1 MSQVQLYAK
10 KQGSEE
16 YVALDLYPEE
26 PIKLNFSVQ
35 NIEDPL
41 AATSTFSRTFKVPNT
56 SINSPYFKAVF
67 NVNSVD
73 FDASQKADAYINDNN
88 VYFTSGNIRLNAIYR
103 GEKEDSVQYEITF
116 YGETSDFGSKIGG
129 GFLNELNFSDYN
141 HNKSWANVSSSWTNG
156 LFNGDIVYGLIE
168 WGYNYNANNQP
179 IEPTLS
185 NGFNNSF
192 TLSSKALWLEQWKP
206 QFRAKAIWDQVFEEA
221 GYTYDSVF
229 LDSVLFKKMYIISDN
244 IAQATLDNSNTFE
257 AYSNQ
262 FLGTVLGAQNTL
274 QAEVEVSDPGNNWTP
289 ATSRYRAPST
299 GTYTFDLN
307 YSTYIDVYNP
317 FGGFEWDSEI
327 IVVDDTGNFAIG
339 FASNSV
345 TSTWDNLTVSITV
358 SLNAGQI
365 IRFDHRSQR
374 ISGDIYTGSTQIEI
388 SNLQIKCSSAPNI
401 LSING
406 IMPSNIRKID
416 FMRSIINRF
425 RLVFVPSREIKNHFT
440 ITPWKDWILEGK
452 ALDWTTRLDTSKDLK
467 ITPLFYGQDR
477 FQIYKDQEDGDFINY
492 QYQLTYKQTVGQL
505 NLDSTNELIKGTKTY
520 QDSFAPTPVAPIGFK
535 DGDLQ
540 GSRFLVPHIAKDVG
554 STDDTA
560 GTTVITGKR
569 EPIQPKLRLVF
580 YNGLIAAPL
589 TWYARKQ
596 NGGTGAYETLTSYPL
611 MSSYSSWPV
620 SSTTFDL
627 NWENEAPFWDP
638 LDTQLGNGQTAFSQF
653 NTYWKTWYD
662 VTFDPYSRIVE
673 ANLVLDYA
681 DILDLKFND
690 YVFIKDSWYFVNNIS
705 DYIAGQSTNC
715 RVQLIKVGNNI
726 GITLPIVTD
735 VQYNPINL
743 CTASTACFAFCCN
756 PNVGGNPVAGTYYID
771 AVSLETASRLYSD
784 QFGSIL
790 APSGFYSDGTTTVQV
805 TNGNV
810 VSVIN
815 TDLCDC
821 DVDSYAFTVKFASTL
836 CGQAGVCCNGITQ
849 TVYGANPTFELN
861 AYLYY
866 NSNLTLP
873 VGNGWYRLP
882 LSTDALNVQGLPG
895 QVVAIGTCTSCP
907 PCETFYPHT
916 ICYST
921 TEASQYYSCCCED
934 VQTVWTDNSLFSAS
948 TEIYTTNDGSTF
960 APNGYYNEGG
970 DIAIVNGFNPGEIT
984 GFASCANSDI
994 TCPGNPVE
1002 IEVSLTAEATGYTST
1017 ATLYKSFNGTTW
1029 VAVGAIS
1036 IDPADPANT
1045 TVLNTFT
1052 VEELTYTK
1060 CTFTTNTVAG
1070 TLTTEVVVNLT
1081 QIQEHANATPV
1092 SYTEVL
1098 AGTVSST
1105 NSYRYSGVI
1114 EGGQEATDRIYVGGA
1129 YNLYQDADT
1138 FPCGNPSC
1146 GTIEAI
1152 LALDQTAEIV
1162 EQFNTE
1168 TNFSFPGISTFG
1180 PIVYDLQKVGDYIAV
1195 GYNGI
1200 LATGILPDNQSTYK
1214 GVPVTNGIVL
1224 LNADGSLN
1232 TSFNTT
1238 KGAQGSPLVRTI
1250 ASTETHVFAAGNFY
1264 LWNQGT
1270 IGGANNTIGTAIAK
1284 LNISNGTL
1292 DSSFLW
1298 QPTIVSFEKI
1308 NRIKINGNKIYV
1320 GGQFEYT
1327 YLGGVWRNML
1337 RLNMDGTI
1345 DTTWSNKG
1353 TTSVSTSTQVV
1364 DFEFYGNSVYVVGNF
1379 TNWNSTSTQGGATI
1393 NSRGIVKL
1401 SITDG
1406 SPQTFNVGTGFTSTL
1421 YGGDQLCNAAAVDPT
1436 GIYICGDFTNYNG
1449 VDVPNFLIKLNHDAT
1464 VNTTFVVQNM
1474 TGQGGLDAAND
1485 VKLSSNGELY
1495 VGGSFATYG
1504 STTSKGL
1511 VKLNSTTGAIIT
1523 QFAVAEGV
1531 ESSREFGP
1539 TPPELYSGTVN
1550 VILIEE
1556 DIIPGPPTYPLTL
1569 CVGETPCDAY
1579 CCTGTESIYYGNAIN
1594 LYSSTVLYANAGGT
1608 LPVNAGYYSDGT
1620 NIAQVDS
1627 LGNIVAFVDSSS
1639 CVCGPAL
1646 YPFDVLYD
1654 PTIPCNACCGALLI
1668 TVWSTSVFWS
1678 NATILYSDA
1687 GGVTP
1692 ALDGHYNYQGLLNNL
1707 SNDDGV
1713 VTSQTSCD
1721 LCFPCPSQE
1730 CAAYGIRNTSGYS
1743 VFYSYT
1749 SCSQVYYSGNI
1760 EPGETIY
1767 TTCLQLSN
1775 FFITG
1780 TYSIQNTAIC

>member
-16 YVALDLYPEE
+16 YVALDLYNEE

-88 VYFTSGNIRLNAIYR
+88 VYFTSGNIRLNAVYR

-141 HNKSWANVSSSWTNG
+141 HNKSWNNVSASWTNG

-257 AYSNQ
+257 AYSNK
-262 FLGTVLGAQNTL
+262 FIGTVLGATNTL
-274 QAEVEVSDPGNNWTP
+274 EAEVEVSDPGNNWTP

-358 SLNAGQI
+358 SLNAGQV

-540 GSRFLVPHIAKDVG
+540 GSRFVVPHIAKDVG

-580 YNGLIAAPL
+580 YNGIIQAPL

-743 CTASTACFAFCCN
+743 CTATTACFAFCCN

-821 DVDSYAFTVKFASTL
+821 DVDSYAFTVKFATTL

-895 QVVAIGTCTSCP
+895 QVVAIGSCSTCP
-907 PCETFYPHT
+907 PCTTYYPHT
-916 ICYST
+916 VCYST

-1002 IEVSLTAEATGYTST
+1002 IEVSLTAEVPGYTST

-1029 VAVGAIS
+1029 VAVGAVS

-1045 TVLNTFT
+1045 TVAVTFT

-1060 CTFTTNTVAG
+1060 CTFNTNTVAG
-1070 TLTTEVVVNLT
+1070 TMTTEVVVNLT
-1081 QIQEHANATPV
+1081 QVQEHANATPV

-1114 EGGQEATDRIYVGGA
+1114 EGGEPTGDRLYVGGVYRFYQTIGWPFPGGSELGSVMA
-1129 YNLYQDADT
+1129 LDLNADIIEDFNVDIAFQRTQIGPFTSIYELTAISGNRIACGGNQNLYKTAPITNGLAVLYENGDLDT
-1138 FPCGNPSC
+1138 TFNGYIGVPNGR
-1146 GTIEAI
+1146 I
-1152 LALDQTAEIV
+1152 LAIAEDP
-1162 EQFNTE
+1162 
-1168 TNFSFPGISTFG
+1168 S
-1180 PIVYDLQKVGDYIAV
+1180 
-1195 GYNGI
+1195 
-1200 LATGILPDNQSTYK
+1200 TGILYVGGEGFQYWDQGPLGGTSNPYYASPYM
-1214 GVPVTNGIVL
+1214 VALNGED
-1224 LNADGSLN
+1224 AS
-1232 TSFNTT
+1232 
-1238 KGAQGSPLVRTI
+1238 TI
-1250 ASTETHVFAAGNFY
+1250 AGFAALFNGDDFAY
-1264 LWNQGT
+1264 
-1270 IGGANNTIGTAIAK
+1270 
-1284 LNISNGTL
+1284 ISKIRIYNG
-1292 DSSFLW
+1292 
-1298 QPTIVSFEKI
+1298 
-1308 NRIKINGNKIYV
+1308 KIYV
-1320 GGQFEYT
+1320 AGSFQT
-1327 YLGGVWRNML
+1327 YDGETKSGIV
-1337 RLNMDGTI
+1337 RLNMDGTLDGSWNASGVGTNWTSI
-1345 DTTWSNKG
+1345 GDNGIVQDFCFYNNYIYILGYFTSYNGTARNNIARLNLSDGTLDTGWNPGTGLNVSANYVGYGAITVDATGVYAGASFTEYNG
-1353 TTSVSTSTQVV
+1353 TTSTGLVKINH
-1364 DFEFYGNSVYVVGNF
+1364 D
-1379 TNWNSTSTQGGATI
+1379 ATI
-1393 NSRGIVKL
+1393 NA
-1401 SITDG
+1401 
-1406 SPQTFNVGTGFTSTL
+1406 TFNVGAGFTQT
-1421 YGGDQLCNAAAVDPT
+1421 
-1436 GIYICGDFTNYNG
+1436 
-1449 VDVPNFLIKLNHDAT
+1449 
-1464 VNTTFVVQNM
+1464 
-1474 TGQGGLDAAND
+1474 
-1485 VKLSSNGELY
+1485 
-1495 VGGSFATYG
+1495 GGSFRQIGDIELNGDATFLYVVG
-1504 STTSKGL
+1504 VFDLYKG
-1511 VKLNSTTGAIIT
+1511 VASRGIAKIDATTGTMEIT
-1523 QFAVAEGV
+1523 PFAVGSAGCRNGTSLIVQGGV
-1531 ESSREFGP
+1531 P
-1539 TPPELYSGTVN
+1539 QIT
-1550 VILIEE
+1550 
-1556 DIIPGPPTYPLTL
+1556 TYPLTL

-1579 CCTGTESIYYGNAIN
+1579 CCTGTELTYYGNAST
-1594 LYSSTVLYANAGGT
+1594 LFSSTILYANSEGT
-1608 LPVNAGYYSDGT
+1608 LPVNAGWYSDGT
-1620 NIAQVDS
+1620 NIAQVDL
-1627 LGNIVAFVDSSS
+1627 LGNIVAFASSES

-1707 SNDDGV
+1707 SNGDGV
-1713 VTSQTSCD
+1713 VTSQTDCD
-1721 LCFPCPSQE
+1721 VCFPCPSQE

-1749 SCSQVYYSGNI
+1749 SCSQVYFSGNI

>member
-1 MSQVQLYAK
+1 MAQVQLYAK

-16 YVALDLYPEE
+16 YVALDLFQEE

-56 SINSPYFKAVF
+56 SVNSPYFKAVF

-88 VYFTSGNIRLNAIYR
+88 LYFTSGNIRLNAIYR

-141 HNKSWANVSSSWTNG
+141 HNKSWNNVSASWTNG

-179 IEPTLS
+179 VEPTLS

-192 TLSSKALWLEQWKP
+192 TLSSKALLLEQWKP

-221 GYTYDSVF
+221 GYTYDSTF
-229 LDSVLFKKMYIISDN
+229 LDSVLFKKMYVISDN
-244 IAQATLDNSNTFE
+244 VAQATLDNSNTFE
-257 AYSNQ
+257 AYSNK
-262 FLGTVLGAQNTL
+262 FLGTVLAATNQL
-274 QAEVEVSDPGNNWTP
+274 EAEVEVSDPGNNWTP

-299 GTYTFDLN
+299 GTYTFKVDYAIN
-307 YSTYIDVYNP
+307 INIFDPFNPAFEYI
-317 FGGFEWDSEI
+317 SEVT
-327 IVVDDTGNFAIG
+327 VVDDAGNYSVG
-339 FASNSV
+339 FDYATI
-345 TSTWDNLTVSITV
+345 TSEWDNVSLEITCN
-358 SLNAGQI
+358 LNAGQI
-365 IRFDHRSQR
+365 VRFEHHSQR
-374 ISGDIYTGSTQIEI
+374 VSGPILSGSTRIYIDQ
-388 SNLQIKCSSAPNI
+388 LQIKCTNAPNV

-452 ALDWTTRLDTSKDLK
+452 SIDWTDKLDTSKDLK

-540 GSRFLVPHIAKDVG
+540 GSRFLIPHIAKDVG

-596 NGGTGAYETLTSYPL
+596 NGGAGAYETLNTYPL
-611 MSSYSSWPV
+611 MSSFSSWPV
-620 SSTTFDL
+620 NSSTFDL

-673 ANLVLDYA
+673 ANLVLDYS

-690 YVFIKDSWYFVNNIS
+690 YVFIKDTWYFVNNIS
-705 DYIAGQSTNC
+705 DYIAGQNTNC
-715 RVQLIKVGNNI
+715 RVQLVKVGNNI

-735 VQYNPINL
+735 VQYTPINL

-756 PNVGGNPVAGTYYID
+756 VNVGGNPVSGTYYID
-771 AVSLETASRLYSD
+771 GLTLATASRMFSD
-784 QFGSIL
+784 QYGSIS
-790 APSGFYSDGTTTVQV
+790 APSGFYSDGITTVQV

-810 VSVIN
+810 VEIID
-815 TDLCDC
+815 TEDCDC
-821 DVDSYAFTVKFASTL
+821 GVTSYAFTVKFATTL

-866 NSNLTLP
+866 NAGLTLP
-873 VGNGWYRLP
+873 VGAGWYRL
-882 LSTDALNVQGLPG
+882 LAGSDALGVQGLLG
-895 QVVAIGTCTSCP
+895 QIFEIGTCTTCP

-916 ICYST
+916 VCYAT

-934 VQTVWTDNSLFSAS
+934 VQQVWTNNSLFISSTAIYTDNS
-948 TEIYTTNDGSTF
+948 GSTP
-960 APNGYYNEGG
+960 APLGYYNKDG
-970 DIAIVNGFNPGEIT
+970 DIARVNVTAGVISA
-984 GFASCANSDI
+984 FANCVNSDI
-994 TCPGNPVE
+994 TCPTEPVE
-1002 IEVSLTAEATGYTST
+1002 IEVSLTAEVPGYTST
-1017 ATLYKSFNGTTW
+1017 ATLYKSSNGITGW
-1029 VAVGAIS
+1029 VAVGAVS
-1036 IDPADPANT
+1036 IDSTDPANT

-1052 VEELTYTK
+1052 VQELAYTK

-1070 TLTTEVVVNLT
+1070 TMTTEVVVNLT
-1081 QIQEHANATPV
+1081 QVQEHANATPV

-1114 EGGQEATDRIYVGGA
+1114 EGGEPTGDRLYVGGIYRFYQA
-1129 YNLYQDADT
+1129 IGWPFPGGSQLGSIMALDLNADIIEDFNVDIAFQRTQIGPFTGIYELTAISGNRIACGGDQNLYKTAPIT
-1138 FPCGNPSC
+1138 AGL
-1146 GTIEAI
+1146 AI
-1152 LALDQTAEIV
+1152 LNETGDLDTT
-1162 EQFNTE
+1162 FNT
-1168 TNFSFPGISTFG
+1168 SIGVP
-1180 PIVYDLQKVGDYIAV
+1180 
-1195 GYNGI
+1195 NGRI
-1200 LATGILPDNQSTYK
+1200 LAIAEDPLTGILYIGGTGFQYWDQGPLGGTSNPYTASPYM
-1214 GVPVTNGIVL
+1214 VALNGED
-1224 LNADGSLN
+1224 AS
-1232 TSFNTT
+1232 
-1238 KGAQGSPLVRTI
+1238 TI
-1250 ASTETHVFAAGNFY
+1250 AGFTALFDSDDFAY
-1264 LWNQGT
+1264 
-1270 IGGANNTIGTAIAK
+1270 
-1284 LNISNGTL
+1284 ISKIRIYNG
-1292 DSSFLW
+1292 
-1298 QPTIVSFEKI
+1298 
-1308 NRIKINGNKIYV
+1308 KIYV
-1320 GGQFEYT
+1320 AGSFQT
-1327 YLGGVWRNML
+1327 YDGETKSGIV
-1337 RLNMDGTI
+1337 RLNMDGSLDGSWNPSGVGTNWTSI
-1345 DTTWSNKG
+1345 GDNGVVQDFCFYNNYIYMIGYFTSYNGTSRNNIARLNLSDGTLDTSWNPGTGLNVSANYVGYGAITVDATGVYAGASFTQYNG
-1353 TTSVSTSTQVV
+1353 TTSTGLVKINH
-1364 DFEFYGNSVYVVGNF
+1364 D
-1379 TNWNSTSTQGGATI
+1379 ATI
-1393 NSRGIVKL
+1393 NA
-1401 SITDG
+1401 
-1406 SPQTFNVGTGFTSTL
+1406 TFNVGAGFTQT
-1421 YGGDQLCNAAAVDPT
+1421 
-1436 GIYICGDFTNYNG
+1436 
-1449 VDVPNFLIKLNHDAT
+1449 
-1464 VNTTFVVQNM
+1464 
-1474 TGQGGLDAAND
+1474 
-1485 VKLSSNGELY
+1485 
-1495 VGGSFATYG
+1495 GGSFRQIGDIELNGDATFLYVVG
-1504 STTSKGL
+1504 VFDTYKG
-1511 VKLNSTTGAIIT
+1511 VASRGIAKLDATTGTMEIT
-1523 QFAVAEGV
+1523 PFAVGSVGCRNGTSLIVQGGV
-1531 ESSREFGP
+1531 P
-1539 TPPELYSGTVN
+1539 QIT
-1550 VILIEE
+1550 
-1556 DIIPGPPTYPLTL
+1556 TYPLTL

-1579 CCTGTESIYYGNAIN
+1579 CCTGTELTYYGNAST
-1594 LYSSTVLYANAGGT
+1594 LFSSTILYANSEGT
-1608 LPVNAGYYSDGT
+1608 LPVNAGWYSDGT
-1620 NIAQVDS
+1620 NIVQVDS
-1627 LGNIVAFVDSSS
+1627 LGNIVAFGNPNS
-1639 CVCGPAL
+1639 CICGPKL

-1713 VTSQTSCD
+1713 VTSQTDCD
-1721 LCFPCPSQE
+1721 VCFPCPSQE
-1730 CAAYGIRNTSGYS
+1730 CSVYSIRNTSGYS

-1749 SCSQVYYSGNI
+1749 SCSQVYYSGNL
-1760 EPGETIY
+1760 EPGESL
-1767 TTCLQLSN
+1767 TTACLQLSN